1 MFCSIPSSCPIVGAV
16 SVKPFRN
23 PNRLEKTHLY
33 RLSKKDVLVLHD
45 HHHLRLGGPLVRVRQ
60 RIARPRV
67 RVCVCVCVTVSW
79 SPLCVWWAGVPSS
92 HGRGE
97 TQKNIATPQCRVR
110 QHAQAKLRLL
120 LRLLTYYY

>member
-1 MFCSIPSSCPIVGAV
+1 MKPS
-16 SVKPFRN
+16 RN
-23 PNRLEKTHLY
+23 ANRLEKTHLY

-67 RVCVCVCVTVSW
+67 RACVCVTVS
-79 SPLCVWWAGVPSS
+79 SPPLCEPGVPSS